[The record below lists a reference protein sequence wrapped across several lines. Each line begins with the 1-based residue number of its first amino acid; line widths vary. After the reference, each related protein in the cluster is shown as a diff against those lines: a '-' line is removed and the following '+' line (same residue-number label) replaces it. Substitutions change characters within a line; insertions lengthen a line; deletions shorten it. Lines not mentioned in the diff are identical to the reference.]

1 MNHSAASSTAGIV
14 TNARHANAWRLPEL
28 SARALHA
35 WRRNFLVWR
44 KHALPSMTGHLA
56 DPMFYMLGLGFG
68 LGALLPQV
76 DGVHYINFLAGG
88 TVCFSTMNSASFEA
102 LYSAFAR
109 MQMQRTWDAILNAPM
124 TLDDIVL
131 GEHLWAASKAFL
143 SGTAILA
150 VIWVLGLTHSPLS
163 LWIIPITFLIGFCF
177 AGMALV
183 MTALSPSFDFFMF
196 YMTLMMTPMS
206 LLCGVFFPIS
216 QLPQAMQVVAQVLPL
231 THAVELVRPLVY
243 GEVPTFWA
251 MRVAILLAYG
261 AVGLYLALGFMRQRL
276 LK

>member
-1 MNHSAASSTAGIV
+1 MSEPYSNASTRPPASPASG
-14 TNARHANAWRLPEL
+14 WRPPAL
-28 SARALHA
+28 SLRALQA

-76 DGVHYINFLAGG
+76 DGVRYINFLAGG

-131 GEHLWAASKAFL
+131 GELLWAASKAFL

-150 VIWVLGLTHSPLS
+150 VIWLLGLTHSPLS
-163 LWIIPITFLIGFCF
+163 LWIIPLTFLIGICF

-196 YMTLMMTPMS
+196 YMTLIMTPMS
-206 LLCGVFFPIS
+206 LLCGVFFPPS
-216 QLPQAMQVVAQVLPL
+216 QLPEAMQAVAQVLPL
-231 THAVELVRPLVY
+231 THAVELVRPLIY
-243 GEVPTFWA
+243 GEVPTRWPA
-251 MRVAILLAYG
+251 HVAILLVYG
-261 AVGLYLALGFMRQRL
+261 ATGFCIALSIMRRRL
-276 LK
+276 LQ

>member
-1 MNHSAASSTAGIV
+1 MNEAATTLAPGI
-14 TNARHANAWRLPEL
+14 ARSNHWRLPEL
-28 SARALHA
+28 STRAVQA

-44 KHALPSMTGHLA
+44 KHAIPSMTGHLA

-76 DGVHYINFLAGG
+76 DGVRYINFLAGG

-124 TLDDIVL
+124 TLDDVVF

-143 SGTAILA
+143 SGTAILL
-150 VIWVLGLTHSPLS
+150 VIWILGLTHSAMS
-163 LWIIPITFLIGFCF
+163 LWIIPLTFLIGFCF

-196 YMTLMMTPMS
+196 YMTLLMTPMS
-206 LLCGVFFPIS
+206 LVCGVFFPVE
-216 QLPQAMQVVAQVLPL
+216 QLPGALQALAQVLPL
-231 THAVELVRPLVY
+231 THAVELVRPLIY
-243 GEVPTFWA
+243 GAVPPQWLL
-251 MRVAILLAYG
+251 RVVLLFAYG
-261 AVGLYLALGFMRQRL
+261 AIGFYVALGFMRKRL
-276 LK
+276 LQ

>member
-1 MNHSAASSTAGIV
+1 
-14 TNARHANAWRLPEL
+14 
-28 SARALHA
+28 
-35 WRRNFLVWR
+35 
-44 KHALPSMTGHLA
+44 MTGHLA

-76 DGVHYINFLAGG
+76 DGVRYINFLAGG

-124 TLDDIVL
+124 TLDDVVF

-143 SGTAILA
+143 SGSAILL
-150 VIWVLGLTHSPLS
+150 VIWLLGLTHSPMS

-196 YMTLMMTPMS
+196 YMTLIMTPMS
-206 LLCGVFFPIS
+206 LLCGVFFPIG
-216 QLPQAMQVVAQVLPL
+216 QLPEAMQALAQVLPL
-231 THAVELVRPLVY
+231 THAVELVRPLIY
-243 GEVPTFWA
+243 GEVPARGWL
-251 MRVAILLAYG
+251 RVAVLFAYG
-261 AVGLYLALGFMRQRL
+261 AIGFYVALGFMRRRL

>member
-1 MNHSAASSTAGIV
+1 
-14 TNARHANAWRLPEL
+14 L
-28 SARALHA
+28 
-35 WRRNFLVWR
+35 
-44 KHALPSMTGHLA
+44 
-56 DPMFYMLGLGFG
+56 G

-76 DGVHYINFLAGG
+76 EGVRYINFLAGG

-109 MQMQRTWDAILNAPM
+109 MQMQRTWDSILNAPM

-131 GEHLWAASKAFL
+131 GELLWAASKAFL

-150 VIWVLGLTHSPLS
+150 VIWMLGLTHAPLS
-163 LWIIPITFLIGFCF
+163 LWIVPLTLLIGFCF

-183 MTALSPSFDFFMF
+183 MTSLSPSFDFFMF
-196 YMTLMMTPMS
+196 YMTLIMTPMS
-206 LLCGVFFPIS
+206 LICGVFFPIS
-216 QLPQAMQVVAQVLPL
+216 QLPHAMQAVAQALPL
-231 THAVELVRPLVY
+231 THAVELVRPLIY
-243 GEVPTFWA
+243 GDVPSLWA

-261 AVGLYLALGFMRQRL
+261 ATGFYIALGFFRRRL